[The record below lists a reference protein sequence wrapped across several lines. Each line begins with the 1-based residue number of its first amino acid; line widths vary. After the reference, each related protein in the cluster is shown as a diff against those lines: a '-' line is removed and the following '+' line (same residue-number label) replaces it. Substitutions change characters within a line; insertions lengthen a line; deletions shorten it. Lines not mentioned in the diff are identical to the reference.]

1 MRGVVNS
8 RMRSIVDEIGEHIL
22 RLGKGFTQA
31 NIKKIIMGVMPPD
44 LVKLNIESM
53 DELINENFVKDI
65 ESVMTRAADFILDDL
80 ERKQFDTLRADVIN
94 ALGLRAGFLRKRYE
108 DSFLAAFDV
117 VTNGAQR
124 GLSVRAIELRLRGK
138 INLRSVQAQKEGL
151 SGWLGVSKK
160 QAAALD
166 RAERL
171 FVEQGLSIKEAN
183 DLVRSRG
190 QQLVQ
195 RRHIAIARTEL
206 NFSFNKG
213 LELGVRQAM
222 DEGLIST
229 QTVKVWQTVEDAA
242 VECICQPLNG
252 EQAKLNEQ
260 FEIPEIGGSISGPP
274 AHVNCRCSLTFK
286 EP

>member
-8 RMRSIVDEIGEHIL
+8 RMRSIVDAIGEHIL
-22 RLGKGFTQA
+22 RLGRGFTQA

-195 RRHIAIARTEL
+195 QRHIAIARTEL

-213 LELGVRQAM
+213 LELGVKQAM

-242 VECICQPLNG
+242 VTCICGPLNG
-252 EQAKLNEQ
+252 EQAKLNGE
-260 FEIPEIGGSISGPP
+260 FSIPEIGGTISGPP

>member
-8 RMRSIVDEIGEHIL
+8 KMRSIVDAIGEHIL
-22 RLGKGFTQA
+22 RLGKGFTPA
-31 NIKKIIMGVMPPD
+31 NIKKIILGVIPPD
-44 LVKLNIESM
+44 LVKLNMESM
-53 DELINENFVKDI
+53 DELINENFLKDI
-65 ESVMTRAADFILDDL
+65 ASVMSRSANFILDEL
-80 ERKQFDTLRADVIN
+80 EEKQFDTMRADVIN
-94 ALGLRAGFLRKRYE
+94 SLGLRAGFLRKRYE
-108 DSFLAAFDV
+108 DSFLGAFNV
-117 VTNGAQR
+117 VTNGAER

-138 INLRSVQAQKEGL
+138 INLRSLQAQKEGL
-151 SGWLGVSKK
+151 SGWLGVSAK

-166 RAERL
+166 KAERF
-171 FVEQGLSIKEAN
+171 FVRQGLSIKQAN

-190 QQLVQ
+190 QRLVQ
-195 RRHIAIARTEL
+195 QRHIAIARTEL

-213 LELGVRQAM
+213 LELGVRQAV

-229 QTVKVWQTVEDAA
+229 QTVKIWQTVEDAA

-252 EQAKLNEQ
+252 EQAQLNEE
-260 FEIPEIGGSISGPP
+260 FSIPEIGGSISGPP